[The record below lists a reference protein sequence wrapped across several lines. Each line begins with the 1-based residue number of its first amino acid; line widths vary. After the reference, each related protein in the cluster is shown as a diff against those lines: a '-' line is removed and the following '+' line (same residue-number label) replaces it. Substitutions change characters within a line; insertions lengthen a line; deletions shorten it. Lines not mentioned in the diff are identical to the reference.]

1 MIQPL
6 RVSAKVVLGHSAFG
20 ERQTKGGR
28 RLRLRQ
34 APPSRLQPDRMPT
47 MTTLLNQVIT
57 GAVTA
62 PASNT
67 LQMRGSAQ
75 MIIPTASSFRA
86 T

>member
-1 MIQPL
+1 
-6 RVSAKVVLGHSAFG
+6 
-20 ERQTKGGR
+20 
-28 RLRLRQ
+28 
-34 APPSRLQPDRMPT
+34 

-62 PASNT
+62 QVSNT
-67 LQMRGSAQ
+67 LRMRGSAQ